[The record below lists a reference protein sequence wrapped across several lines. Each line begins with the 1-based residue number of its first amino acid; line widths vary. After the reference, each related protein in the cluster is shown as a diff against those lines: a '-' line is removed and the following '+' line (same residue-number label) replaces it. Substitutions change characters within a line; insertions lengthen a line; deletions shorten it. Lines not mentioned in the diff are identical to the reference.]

1 MKNYGNYLM
10 KFEYLPYLEKIK
22 YGEWTG
28 KFNNDGFL
36 IYKPMNINDF
46 ERKMLLDIGFDTKWN
61 IDK

>member
-1 MKNYGNYLM
+1 MRNYGNYLM
-10 KFEYLPYLEKIK
+10 RFEFLPYLEKIK

-28 KFNNDGFL
+28 TYTKDGFL
-36 IYKPMNINDF
+36 IYKPVSINEF